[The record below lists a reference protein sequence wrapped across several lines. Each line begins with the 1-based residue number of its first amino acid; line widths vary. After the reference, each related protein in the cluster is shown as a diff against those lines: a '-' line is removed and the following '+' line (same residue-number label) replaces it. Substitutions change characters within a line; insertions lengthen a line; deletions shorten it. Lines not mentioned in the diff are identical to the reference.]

1 MQNVRYVADELK
13 AQINSTKPLLITVLA
28 GLLLLLVGLR
38 VLPEES
44 TPLMAKVMGLLC
56 PTLAAASVG
65 AYVGRALRGW
75 LPAIGLLILSIIGMF
90 IIGAMGASVL
100 AIPLL
105 LGWGFIYGMLVGLLL
120 AFAIVVGGEPVV

>member
-13 AQINSTKPLLITVLA
+13 AQINSTKPLLITVFA

-38 VLPEES
+38 VVPEES

-56 PTLAAASVG
+56 PTLAAAGVG

-75 LPAIGLLILSIIGMF
+75 LWQSAC
-90 IIGAMGASVL
+90 
-100 AIPLL
+100 
-105 LGWGFIYGMLVGLLL
+105 
-120 AFAIVVGGEPVV
+120 